1 MSTTLSLWRFAV
13 DRYARP
19 QVRQHCLQLQDM
31 HGLSVNWLLWLLWLE
46 AQGRQ
51 ATPALLD
58 RAEADTGRLRRQLI
72 EPLRQMRRSL
82 DQQDEAPLGSQL
94 GRVEL
99 TAERLELR
107 RLQRLRPLA
116 VPITAVDNLH
126 GYLHWLAPVDPA
138 PIEPLL
144 AALRLRVL
152 ADPTPS
158 LQNGAPPS

>member
-1 MSTTLSLWRFAV
+1 MPGRRCGSTAS
-13 DRYARP
+13 
-19 QVRQHCLQLQDM
+19 QLQDM
-31 HGLSVNWLLWLLWLE
+31 HELSVNWLLWLLWLE

-82 DQQDEAPLGSQL
+82 DQQDEAPLRRQI

-116 VPITAVDNLH
+116 VPITAVDNPCMAICTGWRRSIRH
-126 GYLHWLAPVDPA
+126 RSSRCWRHCGCGCWRTP
-138 PIEPLL
+138 
-144 AALRLRVL
+144 RLRCKTERHRREYATL
-152 ADPTPS
+152 H
-158 LQNGAPPS
+158 

>member
-1 MSTTLSLWRFAV
+1 MRTPPSLWRFAV
-13 DRYARP
+13 DRYAQP
-19 QVRQHCLQLQDM
+19 QVQQHCLQLQDA

-58 RAEADTGRLRRQLI
+58 RAEADTGRLRRQFI

-82 DQQDEAPLGSQL
+82 DQQDEAPLRRQL

-107 RLQRLRPLA
+107 RLQRLRSLA
-116 VPITAVDNLH
+116 TPAVAADNLH
-126 GYLHWLAPVDPA
+126 GYLCWLAPVDSV
-138 PIEPLL
+138 PIAPLL
-144 AALRLRVL
+144 AALRSLVL
-152 ADPTPS
+152 TGA
-158 LQNGAPPS
+158 APPP